1 MQITGVE
8 SEREIE
14 RLETPS
20 KIIKERRDNR
30 QTRDSLLLLL
40 TSTVASPFVPC
51 NCLQLIPAC
60 GQLNMPRLGCVTVAI
75 LLCRCAWIDQL
86 GSSHPLD
93 PSSACSAL
101 LVVSVYKK
109 QRPQLPFLP
118 ALTLFSQP
126 ARGSCKPHQIKDI
139 RALCV
144 YIECSTSDTATVEP
158 IQGKLN

>member
-1 MQITGVE
+1 ME

-30 QTRDSLLLLL
+30 QTRDSLML

-75 LLCRCAWIDQL
+75 LFCRCARIDQL

-93 PSSACSAL
+93 PSSPACSAL
-101 LVVSVYKK
+101 LCSAGGVS
-109 QRPQLPFLP
+109 L
-118 ALTLFSQP
+118 
-126 ARGSCKPHQIKDI
+126 
-139 RALCV
+139 
-144 YIECSTSDTATVEP
+144 
-158 IQGKLN
+158 

>member
-1 MQITGVE
+1 MDITAVE

-30 QTRDSLLLLL
+30 QTRDSLML
-40 TSTVASPFVPC
+40 TSTVASPFVPCC

-75 LLCRCAWIDQL
+75 LFCRCARIDQL

-93 PSSACSAL
+93 PSSPACSAL
-101 LVVSVYKK
+101 LCSAGGVS
-109 QRPQLPFLP
+109 L
-118 ALTLFSQP
+118 
-126 ARGSCKPHQIKDI
+126 
-139 RALCV
+139 
-144 YIECSTSDTATVEP
+144 
-158 IQGKLN
+158 

>member
-1 MQITGVE
+1 MRTEITGVE
-8 SEREIE
+8 SEREIEIE

-30 QTRDSLLLLL
+30 QTRDSLML

-75 LLCRCAWIDQL
+75 LFCRCARIDQL

-93 PSSACSAL
+93 PSSLRPALLCSAGG
-101 LVVSVYKK
+101 VS
-109 QRPQLPFLP
+109 L
-118 ALTLFSQP
+118 
-126 ARGSCKPHQIKDI
+126 
-139 RALCV
+139 
-144 YIECSTSDTATVEP
+144 
-158 IQGKLN
+158 